1 MSRLGNGVLRFLA
14 VIVMGMCVSVVVAM
28 SLTGISFGAAFVQKG
43 TPAPATKSGAPSAKA
58 DPATTQASSI
68 STPSISAP
76 TVSKPRADFAYPLGQ
91 TYVYGG
97 QWRIFNAGT
106 ASLRMEKAGQE
117 NRIVA
122 TADAA
127 GTVALLYH
135 VQDRLESF
143 FDPASFCSRNTS
155 RHVEEGFRRVDT
167 NITFDYA
174 HRRAVFDQKNLKK
187 NETKHEQHEIPGC
200 VTDMLSAIYYVSSL
214 PLEPGRTFSFPL
226 NDGGESVDVNLH
238 VEAREQ
244 IKTPAGTFNTLR
256 TQPEAASGLVRDKG
270 KLWIWYTDDAAHV
283 PVQMRARMNWGT
295 LIFQLVRI
303 DKK

>member
-1 MSRLGNGVLRFLA
+1 LSRLRSGALKFLA
-14 VIVMGMCVSVVVAM
+14 ILIVATAVILAGASSRAA
-28 SLTGISFGAAFVQKG
+28 SGQKAGAA
-43 TPAPATKSGAPSAKA
+43 PARGVASNPVPKA
-58 DPATTQASSI
+58 ASPDAGG
-68 STPSISAP
+68 PSISAP
-76 TVSKPRADFAYPLGQ
+76 MVIKPRPEFVFPVGQ
-91 TYVYGG
+91 SYVYGG
-97 QWRIFNAGT
+97 QWRIFNAGVAT
-106 ASLRMEKAGQE
+106 LRMEKAGQE

-122 TADAA
+122 SADAA

-143 FDPASFCSRNTS
+143 FDPTNFCSRNTS

-174 HRRAVFDQKNLKK
+174 HRKAVFDQKNLKK
-187 NETKHEQHEIPGC
+187 NETKHEEHEIPGC
-200 VTDMLSAIYYVSSL
+200 VTDMLSAIYYVASL

-226 NDGGESVDVNLH
+226 NDGGESVDVNVH

-244 IKTPAGTFNTLR
+244 IKIPAGTFNTVR
-256 TQPEAASGLVRDKG
+256 IQPEAAKGLVRDKG

-283 PVQMRARMNWGT
+283 PVQMRARMSWGT
-295 LIFQLVRI
+295 LTFQLVRV

>member
-1 MSRLGNGVLRFLA
+1 LSRLRSGALKFLA
-14 VIVMGMCVSVVVAM
+14 ILIVATAVILAGASSRAA
-28 SLTGISFGAAFVQKG
+28 SGQKAGAA
-43 TPAPATKSGAPSAKA
+43 PARGVASNPVPKA
-58 DPATTQASSI
+58 ASPDAGG
-68 STPSISAP
+68 PSISAP
-76 TVSKPRADFAYPLGQ
+76 MVIKPRPEFVFPVGQ
-91 TYVYGG
+91 SYVYGG
-97 QWRIFNAGT
+97 QWRIFNAGIAT
-106 ASLRMEKAGQE
+106 LRMEKAGQE

-122 TADAA
+122 SADAA

-143 FDPASFCSRNTS
+143 FDPTNFCSRNTS

-174 HRRAVFDQKNLKK
+174 HRKAVFDQKNLKK
-187 NETKHEQHEIPGC
+187 NETKHEEHEIPGC
-200 VTDMLSAIYYVSSL
+200 VTDMLSAIYYVASL

-226 NDGGESVDVNLH
+226 NDGGESVDVNVH

-244 IKTPAGTFNTLR
+244 IKIPAGTFNTVR
-256 TQPEAASGLVRDKG
+256 IQPEAAKGLVRDKG

-283 PVQMRARMNWGT
+283 PVQMRARMSWGT
-295 LIFQLVRI
+295 LTFQLVRV

>member
-1 MSRLGNGVLRFLA
+1 LSRLRSGALKFLA
-14 VIVMGMCVSVVVAM
+14 IVSVATAVIFAGVSSRAA
-28 SLTGISFGAAFVQKG
+28 SGQKAGAA
-43 TPAPATKSGAPSAKA
+43 PARGAASNPVPKAASPAAAG
-58 DPATTQASSI
+58 
-68 STPSISAP
+68 PSISAP
-76 TVSKPRADFAYPLGQ
+76 MVMKPGPEFVFPLGQ

-97 QWRIFNAGT
+97 QWRIFNAGIAT
-106 ASLRMEKAGQE
+106 LRMEKAGQE

-122 TADAA
+122 SADAA

-143 FDPASFCSRNTS
+143 FDPTNFCSRNTS

-174 HRRAVFDQKNLKK
+174 HRKAVFDQKNLKK
-187 NETKHEQHEIPGC
+187 NETKHEEHEIPNC
-200 VTDMLSAIYYVSSL
+200 VTDMLSAIYYVASL

-226 NDGGESVDVNLH
+226 NDGGESVDVNVH

-244 IKTPAGTFNTLR
+244 IKTPAGTFNTVR
-256 TQPEAASGLVRDKG
+256 IQPEAAKGLVRDKG

-283 PVQMRARMNWGT
+283 PVQMRARMSWGT
-295 LIFQLVRI
+295 LMFQLLRV

>member
-1 MSRLGNGVLRFLA
+1 LSRLRSRALKFLA
-14 VIVMGMCVSVVVAM
+14 ILIVATAVIFAGVSSRAA
-28 SLTGISFGAAFVQKG
+28 SGQKAGAA
-43 TPAPATKSGAPSAKA
+43 PARGVASNPVAKA
-58 DPATTQASSI
+58 ASPDAGG
-68 STPSISAP
+68 PSISAP
-76 TVSKPRADFAYPLGQ
+76 MVIKPRPEFVFPVGQ
-91 TYVYGG
+91 SYVYGG
-97 QWRIFNAGT
+97 QWRIFNAGVAT
-106 ASLRMEKAGQE
+106 LRMEKAGQE

-122 TADAA
+122 SADAA

-143 FDPASFCSRNTS
+143 FDPTNFCSRNTS

-174 HRRAVFDQKNLKK
+174 HRKAVFDQKNLKK
-187 NETKHEQHEIPGC
+187 NETKHEEHEIPGC
-200 VTDMLSAIYYVSSL
+200 VTDMLSAIYYVASL

-226 NDGGESVDVNLH
+226 NDGGESVDVNVH

-244 IKTPAGTFNTLR
+244 IKIPAGTFNTVR
-256 TQPEAASGLVRDKG
+256 IQPEAAKGLVRDKG

-283 PVQMRARMNWGT
+283 PVQMRARMSWGT
-295 LIFQLVRI
+295 LTFQLVRV

>member
-1 MSRLGNGVLRFLA
+1 LSRLRSGALKFLA
-14 VIVMGMCVSVVVAM
+14 ILIVATAVIFAGVSSHAA
-28 SLTGISFGAAFVQKG
+28 SGQKAGAA
-43 TPAPATKSGAPSAKA
+43 PARGVASNPVPKA
-58 DPATTQASSI
+58 ASPDAGG
-68 STPSISAP
+68 PSISAP
-76 TVSKPRADFAYPLGQ
+76 MVIKPRPEFVFSVGQ

-97 QWRIFNAGT
+97 QWRIFNAGIAT
-106 ASLRMEKAGQE
+106 LRMEKAGQE

-122 TADAA
+122 SADAA

-143 FDPASFCSRNTS
+143 FDPTNFCSRNTS

-174 HRRAVFDQKNLKK
+174 HRKAVFDQKNQKK
-187 NETKHEQHEIPGC
+187 NETKHEEHEIPGC
-200 VTDMLSAIYYVSSL
+200 VTDMLSAIYYVASL

-226 NDGGESVDVNLH
+226 NDGGESVDVNVH

-244 IKTPAGTFNTLR
+244 IKTPAGTYNTVR
-256 TQPEAASGLVRDKG
+256 IQPEAAKGLVRDKG

-283 PVQMRARMNWGT
+283 PVQMRARMSWGT
-295 LIFQLVRI
+295 LMFQLVRV

>member
-1 MSRLGNGVLRFLA
+1 MSRLPNGVVKFFALLSVATAMTFAGVTSRA
-14 VIVMGMCVSVVVAM
+14 VSAQKTGPAAAPPK
-28 SLTGISFGAAFVQKG
+28 GISVNV
-43 TPAPATKSGAPSAKA
+43 PKA
-58 DPATTQASSI
+58 DPATVTRVAG
-68 STPSISAP
+68 PSISAP
-76 TVSKPRADFAYPLGQ
+76 TVSKPRPEFVFPVGQ

-122 TADAA
+122 SADAA

-143 FDPASFCSRNTS
+143 FDPGSFCSRNTS

-174 HRRAVFDQKNLKK
+174 HRKAVFDQKNLKK
-187 NETKHEQHEIPGC
+187 NETKHEVHEIPNC
-200 VTDMLSAIYYVSSL
+200 VTDMLSAIYYVASL

-244 IKTPAGTFNTLR
+244 IKTPAGTFNTVR
-256 TQPEAASGLVRDKG
+256 TQPEAAKGLVRDKG
-270 KLWIWYTDDAAHV
+270 KLWIWYTDDASHV
-283 PVQMRARMNWGT
+283 PVQMRARMSWGT
-295 LIFQLVRI
+295 LTFQLQRI

>member
-1 MSRLGNGVLRFLA
+1 M
-14 VIVMGMCVSVVVAM
+14 
-28 SLTGISFGAAFVQKG
+28 QKS
-43 TPAPATKSGAPSAKA
+43 APAAAA
-58 DPATTQASSI
+58 ASSRTTSAAPKANPI
-68 STPSISAP
+68 PAQANGGPSISAP
-76 TVSKPRADFAYPLGQ
+76 VVIRPHTDFAFPLGQ

-143 FDPASFCSRNTS
+143 FDPGTFCSRNTS

-174 HRRAVFDQKNLKK
+174 HRKAVFDQKNLKK
-187 NETKHEQHEIPGC
+187 NETKHEEHEIPNC
-200 VTDMLSAIYYVSSL
+200 VTDMLSAIYYVASL
-214 PLEPGRTFSFPL
+214 PLEPGKTFSFPL

-244 IKTPAGTFNTLR
+244 IKIPAGTFNTVR
-256 TQPEAASGLVRDKG
+256 TQPEAAKGLVRDKG

-295 LIFQLVRI
+295 LTFWLVRI

>member
-1 MSRLGNGVLRFLA
+1 MV
-14 VIVMGMCVSVVVAM
+14 
-28 SLTGISFGAAFVQKG
+28 T
-43 TPAPATKSGAPSAKA
+43 
-58 DPATTQASSI
+58 
-68 STPSISAP
+68 
-76 TVSKPRADFAYPLGQ
+76 KPRADFAYPLGQ

-122 TADAA
+122 TAEAA

-143 FDPASFCSRNTS
+143 FDPTSFCSRNTS

-174 HRRAVFDQKNLKK
+174 RRRAVFDQKNLKK

-226 NDGGESVDVNLH
+226 NDGGESVVVNLH

-256 TQPEAASGLVRDKG
+256 TQPEAATGLVRDKG

-295 LIFQLVRI
+295 LIFQLHRI

>member
-1 MSRLGNGVLRFLA
+1 LSRLRSRALKFLA
-14 VIVMGMCVSVVVAM
+14 ILIVATAVIFAGVSSRAA
-28 SLTGISFGAAFVQKG
+28 SGQKAGAA
-43 TPAPATKSGAPSAKA
+43 PARGVASNPVAKA
-58 DPATTQASSI
+58 ASPDAGG
-68 STPSISAP
+68 PSISAP
-76 TVSKPRADFAYPLGQ
+76 MVIKPRPEFVFPVGQ
-91 TYVYGG
+91 SYVYGG
-97 QWRIFNAGT
+97 QWRIFNAGIAT
-106 ASLRMEKAGQE
+106 LRMEKAGQE

-122 TADAA
+122 SADAA

-143 FDPASFCSRNTS
+143 FDPTNFCSRNTS

-174 HRRAVFDQKNLKK
+174 HRKAVFDQKNLKK
-187 NETKHEQHEIPGC
+187 NETKHEEHEIPNC
-200 VTDMLSAIYYVSSL
+200 VTDMLSAIYYVASL

-226 NDGGESVDVNLH
+226 NDGGESVDVNVH

-244 IKTPAGTFNTLR
+244 IKIPAGTFNTVR
-256 TQPEAASGLVRDKG
+256 IQPEAAKGLVRDKG

-283 PVQMRARMNWGT
+283 PVQMRARMSWGT
-295 LIFQLVRI
+295 LTFQLVRI

>member
-1 MSRLGNGVLRFLA
+1 MSRLGKGVLRFLA
-14 VIVMGMCVSVVVAM
+14 ILGVA
-28 SLTGISFGAAFVQKG
+28 AALSIAGVTCRTASAQRPG
-43 TPAPATKSGAPSAKA
+43 PAATPPRSPAPKAEATPKP
-58 DPATTQASSI
+58 ASSG
-68 STPSISAP
+68 PSISAP
-76 TVSKPRADFAYPLGQ
+76 TVMKPRADFAFPLGQ

-143 FDPASFCSRNTS
+143 FDPGSFCSRNTS
-155 RHVEEGFRRVDT
+155 RHVEEGFRRVET

-174 HRRAVFDQKNLKK
+174 HRKAVFDQKNIKK
-187 NETKHEQHEIPGC
+187 NETKHEEHEIPNC

-214 PLEPGRTFSFPL
+214 PLEPGRTFSFPI

-244 IKTPAGTFNTLR
+244 VKTPAGTFNTVR
-256 TQPEAASGLVRDKG
+256 TQQEASKGLVRDKG

-295 LIFQLVRI
+295 LTFQLTRI

>member
-1 MSRLGNGVLRFLA
+1 MSRLPNGVVKFFALLSVATAMTFAGVTSRA
-14 VIVMGMCVSVVVAM
+14 VSAQKTGPAAAPPK
-28 SLTGISFGAAFVQKG
+28 GISVNV
-43 TPAPATKSGAPSAKA
+43 PKA
-58 DPATTQASSI
+58 DPATVTRVAG
-68 STPSISAP
+68 PSISAP
-76 TVSKPRADFAYPLGQ
+76 TVSKPRPEFVFPVGQ
-91 TYVYGG
+91 TFVYGG

-106 ASLRMEKAGQE
+106 ATLRMEKAGQE

-122 TADAA
+122 SADAA

-135 VQDRLESF
+135 VQDKLESF
-143 FDPASFCSRNTS
+143 FDPASFCSRSTS

-174 HRRAVFDQKNLKK
+174 HRKAVFDQKNLKK
-187 NETKHEQHEIPGC
+187 SETKHEVHEIPNC
-200 VTDMLSAIYYVSSL
+200 VTDMLSAIYYVASL

-244 IKTPAGTFNTLR
+244 IKTPAGTFNTVR
-256 TQPEAASGLVRDKG
+256 TQPEAAKGLVRDKG
-270 KLWIWYTDDAAHV
+270 KLWIWYTDDASHV
-283 PVQMRARMNWGT
+283 PVQMRARMSWGT
-295 LIFQLVRI
+295 LTFQLQRI

>member
-1 MSRLGNGVLRFLA
+1 MSRLRNGVLNFFALLSVATAMTIAGVTSRA
-14 VIVMGMCVSVVVAM
+14 VSAQKTGPAAAPPK
-28 SLTGISFGAAFVQKG
+28 GISVNV
-43 TPAPATKSGAPSAKA
+43 PKA
-58 DPATTQASSI
+58 DPATVTRVAG
-68 STPSISAP
+68 PSISAP
-76 TVSKPRADFAYPLGQ
+76 TVSKPRPEFVFPVGQ

-122 TADAA
+122 SADAA

-143 FDPASFCSRNTS
+143 FDPGSFCSRNTS

-174 HRRAVFDQKNLKK
+174 HRKAVFDQKNLKK
-187 NETKHEQHEIPGC
+187 NETKHEVHEIPNC
-200 VTDMLSAIYYVSSL
+200 VTDMLSAIYYVASL

-244 IKTPAGTFNTLR
+244 IKTPAGTFNTVR
-256 TQPEAASGLVRDKG
+256 TQPEAAKGLVRDKG

-283 PVQMRARMNWGT
+283 PVQMRARMSWGT
-295 LIFQLVRI
+295 LTFQLQRI

>member
-1 MSRLGNGVLRFLA
+1 M
-14 VIVMGMCVSVVVAM
+14 
-28 SLTGISFGAAFVQKG
+28 
-43 TPAPATKSGAPSAKA
+43 
-58 DPATTQASSI
+58 
-68 STPSISAP
+68 
-76 TVSKPRADFAYPLGQ
+76 VSKPRPEFVFPVGQ
-91 TYVYGG
+91 TFVYGG

-143 FDPASFCSRNTS
+143 FDPASFCSRSTS
-155 RHVEEGFRRVDT
+155 RHVEEGFRRVET

-174 HRRAVFDQKNLKK
+174 HRKAVFDQKNLKK
-187 NETKHEQHEIPGC
+187 NETKHELHEIPNC
-200 VTDMLSAIYYVSSL
+200 VTDMLSAIYYVASL

-244 IKTPAGTFNTLR
+244 IKTPAGTFNTVR
-256 TQPEAASGLVRDKG
+256 VQPEAAKGLVRDKG

-283 PVQMRARMNWGT
+283 PVQMRARMSWGT
-295 LIFQLVRI
+295 LTFQLQRI

>member
-1 MSRLGNGVLRFLA
+1 LSRLRSRAFKFLA
-14 VIVMGMCVSVVVAM
+14 ILIVATAVIFAGVSSRAA
-28 SLTGISFGAAFVQKG
+28 SGQKAGAA
-43 TPAPATKSGAPSAKA
+43 PARGVASNPVAKA
-58 DPATTQASSI
+58 ASPDAGG
-68 STPSISAP
+68 PSISAP
-76 TVSKPRADFAYPLGQ
+76 MVIKPRPEFVFPVGQ
-91 TYVYGG
+91 SYVYGG
-97 QWRIFNAGT
+97 QWRIFNAGIAT
-106 ASLRMEKAGQE
+106 LRMEKAGQE

-122 TADAA
+122 SADAA

-143 FDPASFCSRNTS
+143 FDPTNFCSRNTS

-174 HRRAVFDQKNLKK
+174 HRKAVFDQKNLKK
-187 NETKHEQHEIPGC
+187 NETKHEEHEIPNC
-200 VTDMLSAIYYVSSL
+200 VTDMLSAIYYVASL

-226 NDGGESVDVNLH
+226 NDGGESVDVNVH

-244 IKTPAGTFNTLR
+244 IKIPAGTFNTVR
-256 TQPEAASGLVRDKG
+256 IQPEAAKGLVRDKG

-283 PVQMRARMNWGT
+283 PVQMRARMSWGT
-295 LIFQLVRI
+295 LTFQLVRV

>member
-1 MSRLGNGVLRFLA
+1 LSRLRSGALKFLA
-14 VIVMGMCVSVVVAM
+14 ILVVATAVIFAGV
-28 SLTGISFGAAFVQKG
+28 SSRAASGQKAG
-43 TPAPATKSGAPSAKA
+43 TAPARGVASNPVSKA
-58 DPATTQASSI
+58 ASPDAGG
-68 STPSISAP
+68 PSISAP
-76 TVSKPRADFAYPLGQ
+76 MVIKPRPEFVFPVGQ
-91 TYVYGG
+91 SYVYGG
-97 QWRIFNAGT
+97 QWRIFNAGVAT
-106 ASLRMEKAGQE
+106 LRMEKAGQE

-122 TADAA
+122 SADAA

-143 FDPASFCSRNTS
+143 FDPTNFCSRNTS

-174 HRRAVFDQKNLKK
+174 HRKAVFDQKNLKK
-187 NETKHEQHEIPGC
+187 NETKHEEHEIPGC
-200 VTDMLSAIYYVSSL
+200 VTDMLSAIYYVASL

-226 NDGGESVDVNLH
+226 NDGGESVDVNVH

-244 IKTPAGTFNTLR
+244 IKIAAGTFNTVR
-256 TQPEAASGLVRDKG
+256 IQPEAAKGLVRDKG

-283 PVQMRARMNWGT
+283 PVQMRARMSWGT
-295 LIFQLVRI
+295 LTFQLVRV

>member
-1 MSRLGNGVLRFLA
+1 M
-14 VIVMGMCVSVVVAM
+14 
-28 SLTGISFGAAFVQKG
+28 
-43 TPAPATKSGAPSAKA
+43 PAL
-58 DPATTQASSI
+58 
-68 STPSISAP
+68 
-76 TVSKPRADFAYPLGQ
+76 PR
-91 TYVYGG
+91 
-97 QWRIFNAGT
+97 
-106 ASLRMEKAGQE
+106 LRMEKAGQE

-143 FDPASFCSRNTS
+143 FDPTSFCSRNTS

-174 HRRAVFDQKNLKK
+174 HRKAVFDQKNLKK

-256 TQPEAASGLVRDKG
+256 TQPEAARGLVRDKG

-295 LIFQLVRI
+295 LTFQLVRV

>member
-1 MSRLGNGVLRFLA
+1 LSRLRSGALKFLA
-14 VIVMGMCVSVVVAM
+14 ILIVATAVILAGASSRAA
-28 SLTGISFGAAFVQKG
+28 SGQKAGAA
-43 TPAPATKSGAPSAKA
+43 PARGVASNPVPKA
-58 DPATTQASSI
+58 ASPDAGG
-68 STPSISAP
+68 PSISAP
-76 TVSKPRADFAYPLGQ
+76 MVIKPRPEFVFPVGQ
-91 TYVYGG
+91 SYVYGG
-97 QWRIFNAGT
+97 QWRIFNAGVAT
-106 ASLRMEKAGQE
+106 LRMEKAGQE

-122 TADAA
+122 SADAA

-143 FDPASFCSRNTS
+143 FDPTNFCSRNTS

-174 HRRAVFDQKNLKK
+174 HRKAVFDQKNLKK
-187 NETKHEQHEIPGC
+187 NETKHEEHEIPNC
-200 VTDMLSAIYYVSSL
+200 VTDMLSAIYYVASL

-226 NDGGESVDVNLH
+226 NDGGESVDVNVH

-244 IKTPAGTFNTLR
+244 IKIAAGTFNTVR
-256 TQPEAASGLVRDKG
+256 IQPEAAKGLVRDKG

-283 PVQMRARMNWGT
+283 PVQMRARMSWGT
-295 LIFQLVRI
+295 LTFQLVRV

>member
-1 MSRLGNGVLRFLA
+1 LSRLRSGALKFLA
-14 VIVMGMCVSVVVAM
+14 IVIVATAVIFA
-28 SLTGISFGAAFVQKG
+28 GASSRAASGQKAG
-43 TPAPATKSGAPSAKA
+43 TAPARGVASNPVSKA
-58 DPATTQASSI
+58 ASPDAGG
-68 STPSISAP
+68 PSISAP
-76 TVSKPRADFAYPLGQ
+76 MVIKPRPEFVFPVGQ
-91 TYVYGG
+91 SYVYGG
-97 QWRIFNAGT
+97 QWRIFNAGVAT
-106 ASLRMEKAGQE
+106 LRMEKAGQE

-122 TADAA
+122 SADAA

-143 FDPASFCSRNTS
+143 FDPTNFCSRNTS

-174 HRRAVFDQKNLKK
+174 HRKAVFDQKNLKK
-187 NETKHEQHEIPGC
+187 NETKHEEHEIPGC
-200 VTDMLSAIYYVSSL
+200 VTDMLSAIYYVASL

-226 NDGGESVDVNLH
+226 NDGGESVDVNVH

-244 IKTPAGTFNTLR
+244 IKIPAGTFNTVR
-256 TQPEAASGLVRDKG
+256 IQPEAAKGLVRDKG

-283 PVQMRARMNWGT
+283 PVQMRARMSWGT
-295 LIFQLVRI
+295 LTFQLVRV

>member
-1 MSRLGNGVLRFLA
+1 LSRLRSGALKFLA
-14 VIVMGMCVSVVVAM
+14 ILIVATAVIFA
-28 SLTGISFGAAFVQKG
+28 GISSRAASGQKAGAA
-43 TPAPATKSGAPSAKA
+43 PARGVASNPVPKA
-58 DPATTQASSI
+58 ASPDAAG
-68 STPSISAP
+68 PSISAP
-76 TVSKPRADFAYPLGQ
+76 MVMKPRPEFVFPVGQ
-91 TYVYGG
+91 SYVYGG

-106 ASLRMEKAGQE
+106 ATLRMEKAGQE

-122 TADAA
+122 SADAA

-143 FDPASFCSRNTS
+143 FDPTNFCSRNTS

-174 HRRAVFDQKNLKK
+174 HRKAVFDQKNLKK
-187 NETKHEQHEIPGC
+187 NETKHEEHEIPGC
-200 VTDMLSAIYYVSSL
+200 VTDMLSAIYYVASL

-226 NDGGESVDVNLH
+226 NDGGESVDVNVH

-244 IKTPAGTFNTLR
+244 IKIPAGTFNTVR
-256 TQPEAASGLVRDKG
+256 IQPEAAKGLVRDKG

-283 PVQMRARMNWGT
+283 PVQMRARMSWGT
-295 LIFQLVRI
+295 LTFQLVRV

>member
-1 MSRLGNGVLRFLA
+1 MSRLPNGVVKFFALLSVATAMTFAGVTSRA
-14 VIVMGMCVSVVVAM
+14 VSAQKTGPAAAPPK
-28 SLTGISFGAAFVQKG
+28 GISVNV
-43 TPAPATKSGAPSAKA
+43 PKA
-58 DPATTQASSI
+58 DPATVTRVAG
-68 STPSISAP
+68 PSISAP
-76 TVSKPRADFAYPLGQ
+76 TVSKPRPEFVFPVGQ

-122 TADAA
+122 SADAA

-135 VQDRLESF
+135 VQDKLESF
-143 FDPASFCSRNTS
+143 FDPASFCSRSTS

-174 HRRAVFDQKNLKK
+174 HRKAVFDQKNLKK
-187 NETKHEQHEIPGC
+187 NETKHEVHEIPNC
-200 VTDMLSAIYYVSSL
+200 VTDMLSAIYYVASL

-244 IKTPAGTFNTLR
+244 IKTPAGTFNTVR
-256 TQPEAASGLVRDKG
+256 TQPEAAKGLVRDKG

-283 PVQMRARMNWGT
+283 PVQMRARMSWGT
-295 LIFQLVRI
+295 LTFQLQRI

>member
-1 MSRLGNGVLRFLA
+1 LSRLRYGVLKCLA
-14 VIVMGMCVSVVVAM
+14 ITGVVAIM
-28 SLTGISFGAAFVQKG
+28 IFAGIASRAALAQKPPAALAQKPAAAGASK
-43 TPAPATKSGAPSAKA
+43 GAPKT
-58 DPATTQASSI
+58 DPASHVAG
-68 STPSISAP
+68 PSISAP
-76 TVSKPRADFAYPLGQ
+76 AIAKPRPEFAFPLGQ
-91 TYVYGG
+91 TYIYGG

-122 TADAA
+122 TAGAV

-135 VQDRLESF
+135 VQDKLESF

-155 RHVEEGFRRVDT
+155 RHIEEGFRRVDT
-167 NITFDYA
+167 NITFDYG
-174 HRRAVFDQKNLKK
+174 HRKAVFDQKNMKK
-187 NETKHEQHEIPGC
+187 NEAKHEEHEIPNC
-200 VTDMLSAIYYVSSL
+200 VTDMLSAIYYVASL

-226 NDGGESVDVNLH
+226 NDGGESVDVILH

-244 IKTPAGTFNTLR
+244 IKTPAGTFNTVR
-256 TQPEAASGLVRDKG
+256 TQPEASKGLVRDKG
-270 KLWIWYTDDAAHV
+270 KLWIWYSDDATHV

-295 LIFQLVRI
+295 LTFQLQRI

>member
-1 MSRLGNGVLRFLA
+1 LSRLRSRALKFLA
-14 VIVMGMCVSVVVAM
+14 ILIVATAVIFAGVSSRAA
-28 SLTGISFGAAFVQKG
+28 SGQKAGAA
-43 TPAPATKSGAPSAKA
+43 PARGVASNPVAKA
-58 DPATTQASSI
+58 ASPDAGG
-68 STPSISAP
+68 PSISAP
-76 TVSKPRADFAYPLGQ
+76 MVIKPRPEFVFPVGQ
-91 TYVYGG
+91 SYVYGG
-97 QWRIFNAGT
+97 QWRIFNAGIAT
-106 ASLRMEKAGQE
+106 LRMEKAGQE

-122 TADAA
+122 SADAA

-143 FDPASFCSRNTS
+143 FDPTNFCSRNTS

-174 HRRAVFDQKNLKK
+174 HRKAVFDQKNLKK
-187 NETKHEQHEIPGC
+187 NETKHEEHEIPNC
-200 VTDMLSAIYYVSSL
+200 VTDMLSAIYYVASL

-226 NDGGESVDVNLH
+226 NDGGESVDVNVH

-244 IKTPAGTFNTLR
+244 IKIPAGTFNTVR
-256 TQPEAASGLVRDKG
+256 IQPEAAKGLVRDKG

-283 PVQMRARMNWGT
+283 PVQMRARMSWGT
-295 LIFQLVRI
+295 LTFQLVRV

>member
-1 MSRLGNGVLRFLA
+1 LSRLRSGALKFLA
-14 VIVMGMCVSVVVAM
+14 ILIVATAVIFAGVSSHAA
-28 SLTGISFGAAFVQKG
+28 SGQKAGAA
-43 TPAPATKSGAPSAKA
+43 PARGVASNPVPKA
-58 DPATTQASSI
+58 ASPDAGG
-68 STPSISAP
+68 PSISAP
-76 TVSKPRADFAYPLGQ
+76 MVIKPRPEFVFPVGQ

-97 QWRIFNAGT
+97 QWRIFNAGIAT
-106 ASLRMEKAGQE
+106 LRMEKAGQE

-122 TADAA
+122 SADAA

-143 FDPASFCSRNTS
+143 FDPTNFCSRNTS

-174 HRRAVFDQKNLKK
+174 HRKAVFDQKNLKK
-187 NETKHEQHEIPGC
+187 NETKHEEHEIPGC
-200 VTDMLSAIYYVSSL
+200 VTDMLSAIYYVASL

-226 NDGGESVDVNLH
+226 NDGGESVDVNVH

-244 IKTPAGTFNTLR
+244 IKTPAGTYNTVR
-256 TQPEAASGLVRDKG
+256 IQPEAAKVLVRDKG

-283 PVQMRARMNWGT
+283 PVQMRARMSWGT
-295 LIFQLVRI
+295 LMFQLQRI